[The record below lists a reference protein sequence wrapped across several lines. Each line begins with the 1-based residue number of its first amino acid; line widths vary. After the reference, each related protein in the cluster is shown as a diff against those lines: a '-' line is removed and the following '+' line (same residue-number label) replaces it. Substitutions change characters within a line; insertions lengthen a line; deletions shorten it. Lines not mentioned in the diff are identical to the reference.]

1 MSKTI
6 EIVQVSASEDTIYYE
21 LRDNTGLQL
30 LKSET
35 VSAWIKF
42 HNAACF
48 DFSAKY
54 LPEAILALPVT
65 LYLLPATWFYGVELV
80 VPSIDKV
87 LHDCLPSIYAAY
99 SNLYGPF
106 RKEWRGK
113 VTAKTV
119 VENGMTESRFDNIVF
134 FSGGVDAIHA
144 GVNNP
149 GKRNVL
155 VSVPSIEGPAS
166 SGKDI
171 AGQNFLMAKSRLIQ
185 DFSAVSG
192 SDWLLITNNF
202 RADIFDDAKI
212 QYELKHV
219 FRLNSIAFH
228 ADGWFGMK
236 YLGNL
241 LSSAPFAYSM
251 GIKKLIMGSTYE
263 QIEDLPG
270 TNKDGA
276 NPDLTSSIKFANVS
290 FAEQDGLHTRRS
302 KKAKDVINWCNAN
315 DKRICF
321 WACYHGNKEQ
331 CCMCHK
337 CVRTLLNILCT
348 KENPVDWGFTN
359 FDENKFSNLIR
370 TYRYIE
376 TNKCWIWD
384 IIDTIDSNTVYP
396 YCNETLHWLKRIGYK
411 KYFKRAQQLHDMQK
425 TLRIFKLH
433 RYPHY
438 AKVVLSRLAKKKAN
452 K

>member
-6 EIVQVSASEDTIYYE
+6 EIVQVSASEDSIFYE

-30 LKSET
+30 LKNET

-80 VPSIDKV
+80 VPSIDKI

-99 SNLYGPF
+99 SKLYGPF
-106 RKEWRGK
+106 KKEWRGK

-119 VENGMTESRFDNIVF
+119 VENEMTESRFDNIVF

-149 GKRNVL
+149 GKKNVL

-202 RADIFDDAKI
+202 RADIFDDVKI
-212 QYELKHV
+212 QYELEHAFK
-219 FRLNSIAFH
+219 LNSTSFKM
-228 ADGWFGMK
+228 DGWFGMK

-241 LSSAPFAYSM
+241 LSSAPFAYCM
-251 GIKKLIMGSTYE
+251 GIRKLIMGSAYE
-263 QIEDLPG
+263 QLED
-270 TNKDGA
+270 TQI
-276 NPDLTSSIKFANVS
+276 PDLSGADPSLSASIKFAGIE
-290 FAEQDGLHTRRS
+290 FAEQDGLYTRRS
-302 KKAKDVINWCNAN
+302 QKVKNVIEWCTTHKK
-315 DKRICF
+315 RTRF
-321 WACYHGNKEQ
+321 WVCYKGGKEQ

-337 CVRTLLNILCT
+337 CVRTLLSILCEKQSPT
-348 KENPVDWGFTN
+348 DWGFAD
-359 FDENKFSNLIR
+359 FDEKKFSNFIR
-370 TYRYIE
+370 KYHYYE
-376 TNKCWIWD
+376 TEQGWIWD

>member
-6 EIVQVSASEDTIYYE
+6 EIVQVSASEDSIFYE

-30 LKSET
+30 LKNET

-80 VPSIDKV
+80 VPSIDKT
-87 LHDCLPSIYAAY
+87 LYDRLPSIYAAY
-99 SNLYGPF
+99 SKLYGPF
-106 RKEWRGK
+106 KKEWRGK

-119 VENGMTESRFDNIVF
+119 IENEMPESKYDNIVF
-134 FSGGVDAIHA
+134 FSGGVDAVHA
-144 GVNNP
+144 GINNP

-155 VSVPSIEGPAS
+155 VTVPSIEGPVS
-166 SGKDI
+166 SSKDI

-185 DFSAVSG
+185 EFSAVTG
-192 SDWLLITNNF
+192 SNWLMITNNF
-202 RADIFDDAKI
+202 RADIFDEVRI
-212 QYELKHV
+212 QRELEQV
-219 FRLNSIAFH
+219 FKLDSTSFKM
-228 ADGWFGMK
+228 DGFFGMK

-251 GIKKLIMGSTYE
+251 GIRKLIMGSAYE
-263 QIEDLPG
+263 QLED
-270 TNKDGA
+270 TQI
-276 NPDLTSSIKFANVS
+276 PDLSGADPTLSNSIKFAGS
-290 FAEQDGLHTRRS
+290 KFAEQDGLHTRRS
-302 KKAKDVINWCNAN
+302 QKVRNAIRWCTAHGG
-315 DKRICF
+315 KIHF
-321 WACYHGNKEQ
+321 WVCYKEGKEQ

-337 CVRTLLNILCT
+337 CVRTLLSILCEKQAPT
-348 KENPVDWGFTN
+348 DWGFEN
-359 FDENKFSNLIR
+359 FNEKEFSKLIR
-370 TYRYIE
+370 KYHYYE
-376 TNKCWIWD
+376 TEQGWIWD
-384 IIDTIDSNTVYP
+384 IIDSIDSNTVYP
-396 YCNETLHWLKRIGYK
+396 YCNETLHWLKKLGYK

-425 TLRIFKLH
+425 VLRIFKLH

-438 AKVVLSRLAKKKAN
+438 AKKVLSKLAKKKAN